1 MRSSTGQANSNF
13 AAEQSRFGVPAGSE
27 SVDIAV

>member
-1 MRSSTGQANSNF
+1 MRASTGQANSNF
-13 AAEQSRFGVPAGSE
+13 AAEQSRFGAPTGGE